1 MAPLPLWL
9 HRILCCIIISLPGMT
24 FAADPDIS
32 TVPPDLVIPPITSGE
47 PAAGKRVFYRLPN
60 DAETVPEMVLY
71 LPTDWTPEGRFPV
84 IVEYAGNGNYE
95 NKYGDVST
103 GRPEGSQLGYGL
115 TGGAGAIWVCLP
127 FLNAAGD
134 GLAITWWGDSP
145 DHRPEA
151 TVALAKRAV
160 PAICE
165 GFSGD
170 AERVIL
176 CGFSRGALAC
186 NAIGL
191 HDEEIA
197 LLWCGF
203 FCYSHYDGVRER
215 WPYAG
220 SDRES
225 ARLRLLRL
233 GGRPQLI
240 CQEGSVEAA
249 RAYLESTGVKGDF
262 TFLKTGFRNH
272 NDGWLLRPSPA
283 RESAR
288 EWLKSYFA
296 GSSQQAGVRASALE
310 RKEIPHD

>member
-1 MAPLPLWL
+1 MSSIPLQL
-9 HRILCCIIISLPGMT
+9 HSALCGIVLALPSMT
-24 FAADPDIS
+24 AAADPDIS
-32 TVPPDLVIPPITSGE
+32 TVLTDLVIPPITAGD
-47 PAAGKRVFYRLPN
+47 PAAGKRVFYRLPD
-60 DAETVPEMVLY
+60 DAATVPEIVLY
-71 LPTDWTPEGRFPV
+71 LPTDWTPEKRFPV
-84 IVEYAGNGNYE
+84 IVEYAGNGNYQ

-115 TGGAGAIWVCLP
+115 NGGAGAIWVCLP
-127 FLNAAGD
+127 FLNGAGD

-165 GFSGD
+165 LFSGD

-197 LLWCGF
+197 SLWCGF

-220 SDRES
+220 SDRVE
-225 ARLRLLRL
+225 ALFRLERL
-233 GGRPQLI
+233 GERPQFI
-240 CQEGSVEAA
+240 CQEGSVEAT
-249 RAYLESTGVKGDF
+249 REYLASTGIKGDF

-272 NDGWLLRPSPA
+272 NDGWLLRPSPG
-283 RESAR
+283 REEAR
-288 EWLKSYFA
+288 EWLKRVLS
-296 GSSQQAGVRASALE
+296 E
-310 RKEIPHD
+310 